1 MKKILSILVC
11 VVLCLSIFAGCGQEK
26 EEAAG
31 TGTFQVGYGM
41 ADVTPTESIPLDG
54 YAGADSAEYRRS
66 ASTEWPLQVVTI
78 AFTDEN
84 NQTLLFITLDFLN
97 AYMAD
102 SMRDA
107 ISNETGIPKSNIM
120 FHVTHNHSGPS
131 LRVDHPAI
139 PPYINQLTGS
149 ILSSAKAALE
159 DRKTVTG
166 L

>member
-1 MKKILSILVC
+1 MKKIFSL
-11 VVLCLSIFAGCGQEK
+11 VLCFLLCLGVFAGCGEEK
-26 EEAAG
+26 PAE
-31 TGTFQVGYGM
+31 TGSGIFQVGYGR

-66 ASTEWPLQVVTI
+66 ASTEWPLQVVTV

-84 NQTLLFITLDFLN
+84 NNTLLFITLDFLN

-102 SMRDA
+102 SMREA
-107 ISNETGIPKSNIM
+107 IANETGIPKDHIM

-139 PPYINQLTGS
+139 PP
-149 ILSSAKAALE
+149 
-159 DRKTVTG
+159 
-166 L
+166 